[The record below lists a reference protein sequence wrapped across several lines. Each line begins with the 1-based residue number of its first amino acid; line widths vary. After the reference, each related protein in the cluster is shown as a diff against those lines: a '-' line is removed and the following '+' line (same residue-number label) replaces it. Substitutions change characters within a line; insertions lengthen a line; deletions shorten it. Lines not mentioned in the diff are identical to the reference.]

1 MALQAKHMIDDHKN
15 RYFVALG
22 VAIVAL
28 GALMLLV
35 REHTLTGFELS
46 FFRSINNLP
55 DSWHTTVEI
64 ISEGGLFLGAGIA
77 VVLVCLRR
85 LKLAWR
91 LVASMGSAYI
101 AAKVVKALID
111 RPRPEGMLEQLHLR
125 VTESSAGFPSAHA
138 TIITATLLTLFPYL
152 PKKWRWVIVPVGIIL
167 VSLSRLYLGVH
178 SPYDVLGGIAL
189 GVIVVAVIRIFP
201 NAIKKFFRLD

>member
-1 MALQAKHMIDDHKN
+1 MALHVTQMTDDHRN

-22 VAIVAL
+22 AAIVAL
-28 GALMLLV
+28 GLLILLV

-55 DSWHTTVEI
+55 DSWHTMVEI

-77 VVLVCLRR
+77 VVLACLRR
-85 LKLAWR
+85 FKLAWR

-101 AAKVVKALID
+101 AAKIVKTLID
-111 RPRPEGMLEQLHLR
+111 RPRPEGMLGHLNLR
-125 VTESSAGFPSAHA
+125 VAESGAGFPSAHA
-138 TIITATLLTLFPYL
+138 TIITVTLLTLFPYL
-152 PKKWRWVIVPVGIIL
+152 PRKWRWVIVPIGIAL

-189 GVIVVAVIRIFP
+189 GVIIVSIIRILP
-201 NAIKKFFRLD
+201 RSIKVFCRLD

>member
-1 MALQAKHMIDDHKN
+1 MALQAKQMIDDHKN

-22 VAIVAL
+22 VAIAVL
-28 GALMLLV
+28 GMLMLLV
-35 REHTLTGFELS
+35 REHTMTGFELS

-55 DSWHTTVEI
+55 DSWHAIVEI

-77 VVLVCLRR
+77 VILACFRR
-85 LKLAWR
+85 FKLAWR

-101 AAKVVKALID
+101 AAKIVKVLID

-125 VTESSAGFPSAHA
+125 VAESSAGFPSAHA
-138 TIITATLLTLFPYL
+138 TIITVTLLTLFPYL
-152 PKKWRWVIVPVGIIL
+152 PKKWRWVIVPVGIAL

-189 GVIVVAVIRIFP
+189 GVIIVSIIRILP
-201 NAIKKFFRLD
+201 RSIKVFCRLD